1 MRTSINF
8 FSEKTLRI
16 IFASLF
22 IVFCSSAYSES
33 KTKTFLT
40 QSKLVKLTFP
50 SGHYK
55 NTDDNPYDLQVFS
68 KYMKESTGVFE
79 FLASDLAEDFQAKDI
94 FAMQIADIRSKRKNF
109 KPYIFKSASLD
120 KEKIITTETYTGEK
134 NNFKYVYIFSLIEF
148 KETGIVVVVLQTSL
162 PSDWNRKKEMLLN
175 IVKSAK
181 EA

>member
-94 FAMQIADIRSKRKNF
+94 FAMQIADIRSINDKCLN
-109 KPYIFKSASLD
+109 SALRISSPVLLRRSRTVNISIKTSIVQTCVGTICPLD
-120 KEKIITTETYTGEK
+120 GC
-134 NNFKYVYIFSLIEF
+134 FSSKQI
-148 KETGIVVVVLQTSL
+148 
-162 PSDWNRKKEMLLN
+162 
-175 IVKSAK
+175 
-181 EA
+181 